1 MDGQRAHA
9 LAADGHEL
17 AVTRFGASEPAF
29 ATVLIAGA
37 MGVRQD
43 FYAPLARFLAANG
56 AHVLTFDYRGMGW
69 SRRRAMRGFEADV
82 SLWAERDVGAMLR
95 EAGRKAPGL
104 PLCVLGHSLGGQI
117 LGVTPG
123 NDGVHAA
130 VTVCAGSGYYR
141 YNDRIPLQVRLLWF
155 VFMPILIPLFGYF
168 PGKTLRVVGDLPRG
182 VATQWRKWC
191 LHPDYL
197 ASESPAFRE
206 AFLRVKAPLLGYSF
220 EDDPL
225 ITKPAIDK
233 LHGLYGH
240 AALERRHVHP
250 RDVARPAVGHFG
262 FFSERSRETLWKE
275 TLDWLRARTMDAG
288 DAGSTYNG
296 SVK

>member
-1 MDGQRAHA
+1 MEGQRGTAES
-9 LAADGHEL
+9 ADGHEL
-17 AVTRFGASEPAF
+17 AVTRFEAQGPAF

-69 SRRRAMRGFEADV
+69 SRRQALRGFEADV
-82 SLWAERDVGAMLR
+82 SLWVERDAGAMLA
-95 EAGRKAPGL
+95 EARRAAPAL

-123 NDGVHAA
+123 AEGVRAA

-155 VFMPILIPLFGYF
+155 VFMPLLIPLFGYF
-168 PGKTLRVVGDLPRG
+168 PGKALRVVGDLPRG

-191 LHPDYL
+191 LHPDYI
-197 ASESPAFRE
+197 ASESEAYRQ

-220 EDDPL
+220 DDDEL
-225 ITKPAIDK
+225 ITKPAIDN
-233 LHGLYGH
+233 LHALYGN
-240 AALERRHVHP
+240 AALERRHVMP
-250 RDVARPAVGHFG
+250 AEVARPAVGHFG
-262 FFSERSRETLWKE
+262 YFSERSRDTLWKE
-275 TLDWLRARTMDAG
+275 TLDWLRAKTR
-288 DAGSTYNG
+288 
-296 SVK
+296 

>member
-1 MDGQRAHA
+1 
-9 LAADGHEL
+9 
-17 AVTRFGASEPAF
+17 
-29 ATVLIAGA
+29 VLIAGA

-56 AHVLTFDYRGMGW
+56 ANVLTFDYRGMGW
-69 SRRRAMRGFEADV
+69 SRRKPMRGFEADV
-82 SLWAERDVGAMLR
+82 TLWAERDVGAMLR
-95 EAGRKAPGL
+95 EARKASPSL

-233 LHGLYGH
+233 LHSLYGH
-240 AALERRHVHP
+240 AALERRHVRP
-250 RDVARPAVGHFG
+250 NDVARPAVGHFG
-262 FFSERSRETLWKE
+262 YFSERSRETLWNE

-288 DAGSTYNG
+288 DAGSPYDG
-296 SVK
+296 SAR

>member
-1 MDGQRAHA
+1 VDGQRATA
-9 LAADGHEL
+9 PAADGHEL
-17 AVTRFGASEPAF
+17 AVTRFGASGPAF
-29 ATVLIAGA
+29 ANVLIAGA

-56 AHVLTFDYRGMGW
+56 ANVLTFDYRGMGW
-69 SRRRAMRGFEADV
+69 SRRQAMRGFEADV
-82 SLWAERDVGAMLR
+82 ALWAERDLGAMLR
-95 EAGRKAPGL
+95 EAGRAAPAL

-117 LGVTPG
+117 LGVAPDNG
-123 NDGVHAA
+123 HVRAA

-182 VATQWRKWC
+182 VAIQWRKWC

-220 EDDPL
+220 EDDHL
-225 ITKPAIDK
+225 ITKPAIDH
-233 LHGLYGH
+233 LHGLYTE
-240 AALERRHVHP
+240 AALERRHVQP
-250 RDVARPAVGHFG
+250 RDAGRESIGHFG
-262 FFSERSRETLWKE
+262 FFSERSRDTLWRD
-275 TLDWLRARTMDAG
+275 TLDWLRARTMNAG
-288 DAGSTYNG
+288 GAGRPHDG
-296 SVK
+296 SAK